1 MKTALSDA
9 LPSFECP
16 LLFDV
21 MSDPVIVRRTGQT
34 YERASIERWLARN
47 DTCPSTGVQLNGDH
61 ELVPNYALKRC
72 IDEWK
77 ACKAQKP
84 NHGSSTTP
92 LKSLLENKLTQDLTT
107 SFAIDEEVCN
117 ALQALDLLDPAGL
130 DYITQLEAKEIAEML
145 NVKIG
150 KVIPAKFRD
159 RVKIFIKSI
168 QSTEG
173 IFFLSNNPCYTSLR

>member
-34 YERASIERWLARN
+34 YERASIEQWLARN
-47 DTCPSTGVQLNGDH
+47 DTCPSTGVRLNGDH

-77 ACKAQKP
+77 ACKAQTP

-92 LKSLLENKLTQDLTT
+92 LKPLLVQLAENKLTQELTT

-117 ALQALDLLDPAGL
+117 KLRDLELLGPVGL
-130 DYITQLEAKEIAEML
+130 KYIIELEPKEIAVLLE
-145 NVKIG
+145 VPIG
-150 KVIPAKFRD
+150 KVIPSKFKD
-159 RVKIFIKSI
+159 PVILFL
-168 QSTEG
+168 QSAQSKGNYLCTHN
-173 IFFLSNNPCYTSLR
+173 LKHK